1 MNRMDIRGI
10 EGISDKWNGCQSNWM
25 KKRYMEWILE
35 QLDEKEIYGMDIRAI
50 ELKIDKQDAYKTNW
64 TNMR

>member
-1 MNRMDIRGI
+1 
-10 EGISDKWNGCQSNWM
+10 M

-50 ELKIDKQDAYKTNW
+50 ELKIDK
-64 TNMR
+64 